1 MCLLR
6 GTDWIF
12 NGNIFSF
19 KVLVGLVMTQTV
31 SRWVRS
37 QASTCTI
44 YGGHS
49 VTVTGISPGTPV
61 SPVRVTPP
69 VFHTLIL
76 AERQSP
82 KSRIFQ
88 KSKLFRKSGRVEQKF
103 AVNLFLVLIYSQDCW
118 LQVCRHPQ
126 GPATGHFN
134 VVFLS
139 PKANTALVPLVSL
152 AMLISYA
159 TLSALSIFRHNAVLQ
174 TLQRS
179 ISIAL
184 PIPSPSLQP
193 NIPQRPI
200 STALCDNNV
209 APLAQHS
216 SSSSSSPSAYS
227 FSYSCL

>member
-1 MCLLR
+1 MYDLWR
-6 GTDWIF
+6 
-12 NGNIFSF
+12 
-19 KVLVGLVMTQTV
+19 TQCHCDRNV
-31 SRWVRS
+31 SRH
-37 QASTCTI
+37 ACF
-44 YGGHS
+44 
-49 VTVTGISPGTPV
+49 PV
-61 SPVRVTPP
+61 SVTPP

-118 LQVCRHPQ
+118 LQACRHPQ
-126 GPATGHFN
+126 GPATGHLN

-179 ISIAL
+179 ISLAL

-216 SSSSSSPSAYS
+216 SSSSPSAYS